1 MNRPSD
7 MPARSH
13 AACAVAVGVRAN
25 ATATSIPTV
34 TVVVA
39 RRAAAETRYGSRRR
53 SVTHKPDAPATS
65 ASAASRSAS
74 RIVTFAG
81 SPIAGRRLTCA
92 TLTGPPEW
100 VRGRCSTGGTIDD
113 MKYMTAIPR
122 GSRLPRGLFAALI
135 LLTGLIVTSCA
146 PSGAG
151 ASGSP
156 ASLAGRYR
164 VSGGGGTIPV
174 ITALTNRF
182 TELHPGVLWDIEN
195 VGSDAAIASV
205 KSSEADL
212 GGVSREMTAPEQAS
226 VQSLQIG
233 VSGTAVV
240 VNAANPVGNLTKAQ
254 IRSIFSGEIKD
265 WSQVG
270 GTPGEIRVFV
280 REATAATRVIFDD
293 YIFGG
298 KPAYRADFTP
308 VDSAD
313 QTTKAVTSFK
323 DAVSMLT
330 ITDAALTNTA
340 IKLLPVDGVAPTI
353 DNLTTGK
360 YAMRRPLFMVYSKDK
375 VKPAIAALVDF
386 AKSPEGQKIITGK

>member
-1 MNRPSD
+1 MEYMAAISRARRRPWSPFLLL
-7 MPARSH
+7 MLVVGLIA
-13 AACAVAVGVRAN
+13 AACA
-25 ATATSIPTV
+25 
-34 TVVVA
+34 
-39 RRAAAETRYGSRRR
+39 
-53 SVTHKPDAPATS
+53 PA
-65 ASAASRSAS
+65 
-74 RIVTFAG
+74 
-81 SPIAGRRLTCA
+81 
-92 TLTGPPEW
+92 
-100 VRGRCSTGGTIDD
+100 
-113 MKYMTAIPR
+113 
-122 GSRLPRGLFAALI
+122 
-135 LLTGLIVTSCA
+135 
-146 PSGAG
+146 GAG

-156 ASLAGRYR
+156 VSLAGRYR

-174 ITALTNRF
+174 LTALTNRF

-205 KSSEADL
+205 KSAEADL
-212 GGVSREMTAPEQAS
+212 GGVSREMTAAEKAA
-226 VQSLQIG
+226 VQSMQIG
-233 VSGTAVV
+233 VSGTGVV
-240 VNAANPVGNLTKAQ
+240 VNAANTVGNLTKAQ
-254 IRSIFSGEIKD
+254 IRGIFSGEIKD

-298 KPAYRADFTP
+298 KPVYRQDFTP

-330 ITDAALTNTA
+330 ITDAALANTA
-340 IKLLPVDGVAPTI
+340 IKLLPVDGVAPTV

-360 YAMRRPLFMVYSKDK
+360 YAMRRPLYMVYSKDK
-375 VKPAIAALVDF
+375 PKPAIAALVDF

>member
-1 MNRPSD
+1 ML
-7 MPARSH
+7 
-13 AACAVAVGVRAN
+13 VVGLV
-25 ATATSIPTV
+25 
-34 TVVVA
+34 
-39 RRAAAETRYGSRRR
+39 AAA
-53 SVTHKPDAPATS
+53 
-65 ASAASRSAS
+65 
-74 RIVTFAG
+74 
-81 SPIAGRRLTCA
+81 
-92 TLTGPPEW
+92 
-100 VRGRCSTGGTIDD
+100 
-113 MKYMTAIPR
+113 
-122 GSRLPRGLFAALI
+122 
-135 LLTGLIVTSCA
+135 CA

-156 ASLAGRYR
+156 TSLAGRYR

-174 ITALTNRF
+174 LTALTNRF

-205 KSSEADL
+205 KSAEAAL
-212 GGVSREMTAPEQAS
+212 GGVSREMTTAEQAS

-240 VNAANPVGNLTKAQ
+240 VNAANTVGNLTKAQ
-254 IRSIFSGEIKD
+254 IRGIFSGDIKD
-265 WSQVG
+265 WAQVG
-270 GTPGEIRVFV
+270 GTPGEIKVFV

-293 YIFGG
+293 YIFAN
-298 KPAYRADFTP
+298 KPAYRSDFTP

-330 ITDAALTNTA
+330 ITDAALANTA
-340 IKLLPVDGVAPTI
+340 IKLLPVDGVTPTI

-360 YAMRRPLFMVYSKDK
+360 YAMRRPLYMVYSKDK

>member
-1 MNRPSD
+1 M
-7 MPARSH
+7 
-13 AACAVAVGVRAN
+13 
-25 ATATSIPTV
+25 T
-34 TVVVA
+34 
-39 RRAAAETRYGSRRR
+39 
-53 SVTHKPDAPATS
+53 
-65 ASAASRSAS
+65 
-74 RIVTFAG
+74 
-81 SPIAGRRLTCA
+81 
-92 TLTGPPEW
+92 
-100 VRGRCSTGGTIDD
+100 
-113 MKYMTAIPR
+113 YMTA
-122 GSRLPRGLFAALI
+122 LPRIRHLRWSPLLGVLVVAGLVFGACAAPA
-135 LLTGLIVTSCA
+135 GS
-146 PSGAG
+146 G

-156 ASLAGRYR
+156 TSLAGRYR

-174 ITALTNRF
+174 LTALTNRF